1 MPMPCNQCG
10 RHAILKRPKNGAI
23 LCKECFF
30 AIFEDEVHQT
40 ISTNKLFVPGD
51 VVAIGASGG
60 KDSTVLAYIMK
71 KLNERYDYGCNLILV
86 SIDEGITGY
95 RDDSLE
101 TVKRNQV
108 QYDLPLRIISYEEL
122 YGWTMDAI
130 VKQIGLKN
138 NCTFCGV
145 FRRQALD
152 RGAML
157 VGANKI
163 VTGHNADDIAE
174 TVLMNVLR
182 GDIARLRRCTSII
195 TGSEGAIPRCK
206 PFKYTYEKEIVMYA
220 YFKKLDYFS
229 TECIYSPNA
238 YRGHA
243 RTFLKDLE
251 SIRPSSIIDIIH
263 SGESLQIKKDA
274 KMPTQGN
281 CTKCGYISS
290 QPLCKAC
297 VMLEGLNRGLP
308 KLGIGKTHKGKG
320 KAILQ
325 SAISD
330 SLSTSSST
338 SSISTIDNES
348 LSTKLYTSIKL
359 SKDI

>member
-1 MPMPCNQCG
+1 MPFPCVNCG
-10 RHAILKRPKNGAI
+10 KSAILKRPKNGQA

-30 AIFEDEVHQT
+30 TIFEEEIHTT
-40 ISTNKLFVPGD
+40 ITTNKLFNPGD

-71 KLNERYDYGCNLILV
+71 KLNEKYDYGCKLLLL

-108 QYDLPLRIISYEEL
+108 QYVLPLKIISYEEL
-122 YGWTMDAI
+122 YGWSMDAI
-130 VKQIGLKN
+130 VKQIGLKS

-157 VGANKI
+157 LGANKI

-182 GDIARLRRCTSII
+182 GDIARLRRCTAIT

-220 YFKKLDYFS
+220 YFRKLDYFS

-251 SIRPSSIIDIIH
+251 SIRPSCILDIIH
-263 SGESLQIKKDA
+263 SGESMAIKKDA
-274 KMPTQGN
+274 KMPVQELPIQIFFQD
-281 CTKCGYISS
+281 YAS
-290 QPLCKAC
+290 
-297 VMLEGLNRGLP
+297 RGV
-308 KLGIGKTHKGKG
+308 
-320 KAILQ
+320 
-325 SAISD
+325 SD
-330 SLSTSSST
+330 QVSL
-338 SSISTIDNES
+338 
-348 LSTKLYTSIKL
+348 KHGM
-359 SKDI
+359 